1 MKRLVFFASM
11 IVLFIAMGCS
21 FTTVPGTSAPAPTVA
36 APTSA
41 APTVEAPT
49 LPPAPAPA
57 TAVPATAVPP
67 TAVPPTAVPPTAVPT
82 LPPPPLPII
91 PTAVPAAT
99 SGQFVVTASAANI
112 TDNWVVIDSSL
123 TNNNPNAIVFAT
135 SNWNPG
141 GSGGTYDNHN
151 IGVWYYASVGK
162 WAVYNQDRAAMPVG
176 ASFNILVAPASSS
189 VFILTAS
196 AANIAGNY
204 TYIDSTLTN
213 GNPNAIVFITANY
226 NPGGSGGTYN
236 DHATGVW
243 YDSSVGKWAIFNQAK
258 ADMPVGAAYNVM
270 IAAASSSVFV
280 LTGSSANIA
289 MNSIYIDSGLTN
301 GNTTALVFITAN
313 WNPGGS
319 AGVYNNHATGVWYY
333 SAGSKWAVYNQDVL
347 NMSAGAAFNI
357 MVLNIPR

>member
-21 FTTVPGTSAPAPTVA
+21 FTTVPGTSAPAPTE
-36 APTSA
+36 A

-67 TAVPPTAVPPTAVPT
+67 TAVPPTAVPPTAVPP
-82 LPPPPLPII
+82 LPPPPQPII

-213 GNPNAIVFITANY
+213 GN
-226 NPGGSGGTYN
+226 
-236 DHATGVW
+236 
-243 YDSSVGKWAIFNQAK
+243 
-258 ADMPVGAAYNVM
+258 
-270 IAAASSSVFV
+270 
-280 LTGSSANIA
+280 
-289 MNSIYIDSGLTN
+289 
-301 GNTTALVFITAN
+301 TTALVFITAN